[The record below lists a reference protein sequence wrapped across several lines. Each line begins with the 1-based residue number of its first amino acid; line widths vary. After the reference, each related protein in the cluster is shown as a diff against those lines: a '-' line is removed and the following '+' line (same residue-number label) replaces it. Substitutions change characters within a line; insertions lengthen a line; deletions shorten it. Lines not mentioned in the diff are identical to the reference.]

1 MFSFILK
8 VFIESLLYAE
18 TGVGS
23 KNSMVNETEVV
34 SACMELIVR
43 RRGHDSQLAT
53 EINVQL
59 FCDGN
64 KEENTECHDRETCV
78 LWRFREGLPG
88 DLPCWGSFEANWQN
102 SIHQAN
108 PCSSVI
114 SLLLPSVAILFAR
127 KKGIF
132 STQAAQGRVIPLH
145 VTVGPVWP
153 VLGG

>member
-1 MFSFILK
+1 MFSSILK

-59 FCDGN
+59 FCDGTRR
-64 KEENTECHDRETCV
+64 KTQDAMTGRPVYSGDSEKDSLGTCHAGAALRQTDRTASTRPILV
-78 LWRFREGLPG
+78 PL
-88 DLPCWGSFEANWQN
+88 SFPF
-102 SIHQAN
+102 SF
-108 PCSSVI
+108 
-114 SLLLPSVAILFAR
+114 LLLPFSSLERRASSLR
-127 KKGIF
+127 KQHK
-132 STQAAQGRVIPLH
+132 
-145 VTVGPVWP
+145 VG
-153 VLGG
+153 

>member
-1 MFSFILK
+1 MFSFILQ

-23 KNSMVNETEVV
+23 KNSVVNETVV

-43 RRGHDSQLAT
+43 WRGHDSQLAT

-64 KEENTECHDRETCV
+64 KEENTGCHDRETCV

-88 DLPCWGSFEANWQN
+88 ELPCWGSFGKLAEQ
-102 SIHQAN
+102 HPPGQ
-108 PCSSVI
+108 
-114 SLLLPSVAILFAR
+114 SLFLCHFPSPSFCCHSLR
-127 KKGIF
+127 
-132 STQAAQGRVIPLH
+132 
-145 VTVGPVWP
+145 
-153 VLGG
+153 